1 MKSEPARKAH
11 PMTEFMVG
19 DRVRVLTTSATTGL
33 AGRSREG
40 VAVDRNISGGPVV
53 SYLVRIDNDRAK
65 PGLLARAVFSPD
77 ELEPEAGS
85 TP

>member
-1 MKSEPARKAH
+1 V
-11 PMTEFMVG
+11 TEFMVG

-33 AGRSREG
+33 AGRSGEV

-53 SYLVRIDNDRAK
+53 SYLVGIDNDRAK
-65 PGLLARAVFSPD
+65 PGLLAHAVFCPD
-77 ELEPEAGS
+77 EPEPESGS